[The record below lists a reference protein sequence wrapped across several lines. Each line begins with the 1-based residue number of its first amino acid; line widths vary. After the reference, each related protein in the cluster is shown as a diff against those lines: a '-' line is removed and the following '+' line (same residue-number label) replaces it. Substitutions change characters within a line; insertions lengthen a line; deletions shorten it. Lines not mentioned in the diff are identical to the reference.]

1 MLNDIKH
8 DLQRLA
14 NPKKAKILSGFF
26 KTGKGQYGEGDI
38 FLGITVPEQRKT
50 AKKYTSL
57 TLGEI
62 QELLS
67 SGIHEHRLTAL
78 FVLIDKYKKSD
89 SVGKKEIFE
98 FYLNNTKKINNW
110 DLIDLSAEKILG
122 AYLLEKNKSIL
133 YKLAKANNLWEK
145 RIAVLSTFQFIKNN
159 KFEDTFKIAELLLNN
174 NHDLIHKA
182 VGWMLREIGKRNQAA
197 EEQFLK
203 KHYKEM
209 PRTMLRYAIERFD
222 ENKRRFYFGK

>member
-1 MLNDIKH
+1 MLNEIKH
-8 DLQRLA
+8 DLQKLA

-38 FLGITVPEQRKT
+38 FLGITVPEQRKI

-57 TLGEI
+57 TLREI

-67 SGIHEHRLTAL
+67 SDIHEHRLTAL

-89 SVGKKEIFE
+89 SIGKKEIFE

-122 AYLLEKNKSIL
+122 TYLLEKDKSIL
-133 YKLAKANNLWEK
+133 HTLAKSNNLWEK
-145 RIAVLSTFQFIKNN
+145 RIAILSTFQFI
-159 KFEDTFKIAELLLNN
+159 T
-174 NHDLIHKA
+174 
-182 VGWMLREIGKRNQAA
+182 
-197 EEQFLK
+197 
-203 KHYKEM
+203 
-209 PRTMLRYAIERFD
+209 
-222 ENKRRFYFGK
+222 